1 MQYFTMLIIDG
12 MQQLNCQSVILSVWV
27 NFIQSP
33 VAISLHSLSVL
44 DNLVARLVFIEMA
57 NTFIQM
63 ALNWRL
69 SVKTEGRNN
78 NASGR
83 WIILGS

>member
-1 MQYFTMLIIDG
+1 MQYLIIDG
-12 MQQLNCQSVILSVWV
+12 MQQLNCQCHPVRVWV

-33 VAISLHSLSVL
+33 MAISLHSLSVP
-44 DNLVARLVFIEMA
+44 DNLVARLAFIEMA

-63 ALNWRL
+63 TLNWRL

-83 WIILGS
+83 WSILCC